1 MLNRTVKTAALA
13 TVILA
18 ATAGASM
25 AAQYAWVDHN
35 SYLYEHKNTSSD
47 KVGFA
52 WEGQKVKVL
61 ATSSSWAKIKANG
74 DIGWVK
80 KNKLDW
86 APHHVNY
93 PYGYGPGYGGGSFC
107 ANGSN
112 ASFCFS
118 IGY

>member
-13 TVILA
+13 A
-18 ATAGASM
+18 AMLVVATGASM
-25 AAQYAWVDHN
+25 AAQYAWVDHDT
-35 SYLYEHKNTSSD
+35 YLYEYKNTGSD
-47 KVGFA
+47 EVGYA

-80 KNKLDW
+80 KSKLDW
-86 APHHVNY
+86 DPDFVDY
-93 PYGYGPGYGGGSFC
+93 PIYNGGQFC
-107 ANGSN
+107 AHDSG
-112 ASFCFS
+112 ASFCLS

>member
-1 MLNRTVKTAALA
+1 MLTRTLKTAALA
-13 TVILA
+13 AAIVA
-18 ATAGASM
+18 ATAGVSM
-25 AAQYAWVDHN
+25 AAQYAWVDN
-35 SYLYEHKNTSSD
+35 DTYLYEHKNTGSD
-47 KVGFA
+47 EVGYA

-86 APHHVNY
+86 DAPGYVSF
-93 PYGYGPGYGGGSFC
+93 PGYGYGYGGSVCAGGS
-107 ANGSN
+107 S

-118 IGY
+118 VGY

>member
-1 MLNRTVKTAALA
+1 MLTRTVKTAALA
-13 TVILA
+13 AAILVT
-18 ATAGASM
+18 ATGASM
-25 AAQYAWVDHN
+25 AAQYAWVDN
-35 SYLYEHKNTSSD
+35 DTYLYEYKNTASD
-47 KVGFA
+47 EVGYA

-61 ATSSSWAKIKANG
+61 ATTSSWAKVKANG

-86 APHHVNY
+86 APSFVDY
-93 PYGYGPGYGGGSFC
+93 PYGYGDGASLCAGGS
-107 ANGSN
+107 S